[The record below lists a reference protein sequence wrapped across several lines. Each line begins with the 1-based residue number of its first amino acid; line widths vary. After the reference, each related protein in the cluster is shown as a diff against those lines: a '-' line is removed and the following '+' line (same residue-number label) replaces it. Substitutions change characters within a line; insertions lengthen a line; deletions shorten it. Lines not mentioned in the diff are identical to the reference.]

1 MTCFN
6 FVWFCTGLALF
17 ASESSYYTVVYI
29 ILLCCISN
37 MRLLFQS
44 VIWLDYRTRAWF
56 RVTVSSLC
64 VNTRQIRRVLDF
76 TMLALLGYL
85 ETLVETRPKL
95 LKRTINYRHIFKVQ
109 FLYVYLYTVRRVLT
123 RRDSSAC
130 PPPFYPL

>member
-1 MTCFN
+1 
-6 FVWFCTGLALF
+6 
-17 ASESSYYTVVYI
+17 
-29 ILLCCISN
+29 
-37 MRLLFQS
+37 
-44 VIWLDYRTRAWF
+44 
-56 RVTVSSLC
+56 
-64 VNTRQIRRVLDF
+64 
-76 TMLALLGYL
+76 MLALLGYL